1 MPTNRLSG
9 RLRLGSAESAA
20 CGSGWAATDI
30 RRKAQLA
37 LAAIWLLD
45 GVLQYQPFMFTKDF
59 GSQVLASVAQGNPAV
74 IADPITWAARIVTD
88 HPVGSN
94 AGFATIQLLLGLAI
108 AWRPTVKAALAA
120 SVVWSVA
127 VWWLGEGLGGVLTGT
142 ADPLSGAPGAVILY
156 ALIAVLVWP
165 VKRTDGDPDSDP
177 DSDPNGPFPAAR
189 PVGTATARGLW
200 FVLWGSLAYFT
211 VQSANTG
218 SQALHD
224 MIAGMADGEPGW
236 IASIDN
242 HSASLVANRGMAASI
257 LLAVL
262 LAVVALG
269 VFLPAR
275 FASAY
280 RGTLVLALVL
290 SAVIWVV
297 GEALGALFS
306 GQGTDPNSGPLLAL
320 LVFIYWP
327 NIARTRSGRALP
339 ETATAVDAAADPAEV
354 AE

>member
-1 MPTNRLSG
+1 MPTNGLSG
-9 RLRLGSAESAA
+9 RLRPGSAESAA
-20 CGSGWAATDI
+20 CGSGWVATDT

-59 GSQVLASVAQGNPAV
+59 GSQVLAPVAQGNPAV

-94 AGFATIQLLLGLAI
+94 AGFAAIQLLLGLAI
-108 AWRPTVKAALAA
+108 AWRPTAKAALAA

-165 VKRTDGDPDSDP
+165 VERTDADAGSELG
-177 DSDPNGPFPAAR
+177 GPFPAAR

-224 MIAGMADGEPGW
+224 MIAGMAEGEPGW
-236 IASIDN
+236 IASLDN

-257 LLAVL
+257 VLAVL

-275 FASAY
+275 FAAAY
-280 RGTLVLALVL
+280 RGALVLALVL

-297 GEALGALFS
+297 GEALGALFG

-320 LVFIYWP
+320 LVFVYWP
-327 NIARTRSGRALP
+327 SIARTRPGRALP
-339 ETATAVDAAADPAEV
+339 ETAPAADTAAGPAEV